1 MLFCARLLVLPP
13 AAVKTTKPKTDVAQ
27 SKNQNPPI
35 KAKSKPGT
43 PKPKSEGSQTPP
55 SASNKASGL
64 AQDLSMLGL
73 EEERVKTDNSP
84 VPAMSM
90 KQAEL
95 IEKIKNEEA
104 SQEKK
109 GVSLVVVGMFL
120 SAPSELLRPI
130 LIYEQCFVGHVD
142 AGKSTLMGRMLYELG
157 ELSEKEKTANERGSQ
172 KVGKSS
178 FAMAWGLDALGD
190 ERDRYDLS
198 NGMSLALTLA
208 IRISE
213 A

>member
-1 MLFCARLLVLPP
+1 LAFVYLDETLTSLHHFIFMPFCARFLVLPP
-13 AAVKTTKPKTDVAQ
+13 AAAKTKPKTDVAQ

-55 SASNKASGL
+55 SAANKASGL

-73 EEERVKTDNSP
+73 DEERVKMDNSP

-95 IEKIKNEEA
+95 IEKIQKEEA

-109 GVSLVVVGMFL
+109 GVSLVVVGMSFC
-120 SAPSELLRPI
+120 APTSHLFNFHL
-130 LIYEQCFVGHVD
+130 
-142 AGKSTLMGRMLYELG
+142 
-157 ELSEKEKTANERGSQ
+157 
-172 KVGKSS
+172 
-178 FAMAWGLDALGD
+178 
-190 ERDRYDLS
+190 
-198 NGMSLALTLA
+198 
-208 IRISE
+208 
-213 A
+213 